1 MTAARLCQH
10 SARGFSALGSKS
22 FGKKRL
28 SFSVDMPIAGAQGS
42 YIAPW
47 KQQFEDKHGGSF
59 ELDDSNFAHMAE
71 YDPED
76 PAQAAKDYEEYL
88 AGRKPIDALLERL
101 QVGRPQLRT
110 AVRLNWADKKLTD
123 RDCEVLAELF
133 KGHTTFTVNPS
144 VANIGLDN
152 NKIGDAGLIAIVG
165 SMMIPNSMFTR
176 CTHMWL
182 NNNRFGGEGVTAL
195 AECMAKG
202 RLPKLHKLYLHDN
215 QIDDEGARAL
225 AKTIAFCHEE
235 VACLRFL
242 YLANN
247 RITKAGKAAIAEAVA
262 KRNRITVFYEDSRPV
277 SPGPA

>member
-1 MTAARLCQH
+1 
-10 SARGFSALGSKS
+10 
-22 FGKKRL
+22 
-28 SFSVDMPIAGAQGS
+28 MPIAGAQGS

-47 KQQFEDKHGGSF
+47 KQQFEDTHGGSF
-59 ELDDSNFAHMAE
+59 ELDDSNFSHMAQ

-123 RDCEVLAELF
+123 RDCDVLAELF
-133 KGHTTFTVNPS
+133 KGNTTFTVNPS

-165 SMMIPNSMFTR
+165 SMAIPNSMFTR

-195 AECMAKG
+195 AECMANG

>member
-1 MTAARLCQH
+1 
-10 SARGFSALGSKS
+10 
-22 FGKKRL
+22 
-28 SFSVDMPIAGAQGS
+28 MPIAGAQGS

-47 KQQFEDKHGGSF
+47 KQQFEDKHGGSL

-101 QVGRPQLRT
+101 
-110 AVRLNWADKKLTD
+110 
-123 RDCEVLAELF
+123 
-133 KGHTTFTVNPS
+133 
-144 VANIGLDN
+144 
-152 NKIGDAGLIAIVG
+152 
-165 SMMIPNSMFTR
+165 
-176 CTHMWL
+176 
-182 NNNRFGGEGVTAL
+182 
-195 AECMAKG
+195 
-202 RLPKLHKLYLHDN
+202 